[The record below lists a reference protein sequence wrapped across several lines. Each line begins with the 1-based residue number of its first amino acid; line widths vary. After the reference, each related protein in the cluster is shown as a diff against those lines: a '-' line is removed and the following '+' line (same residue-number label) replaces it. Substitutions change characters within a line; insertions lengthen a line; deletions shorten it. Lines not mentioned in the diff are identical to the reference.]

1 MKAFLRSGLGP
12 LKGNRAAET
21 HLISLRS
28 IYRQPRLTNTGTT
41 RKNGL
46 AELTSGCAAM
56 PWSGKLSGAFEFSAT
71 HLYQQ
76 KRPDAPH

>member
-12 LKGNRAAET
+12 LKGRAAET
-21 HLISLRS
+21 HLISLKS

-41 RKNGL
+41 RKNAL

-56 PWSGKLSGAFEFSAT
+56 PWSGQSAGAFEVSAT
-71 HLYQQ
+71 HLYQR
-76 KRPDAPH
+76 KMSDTPR